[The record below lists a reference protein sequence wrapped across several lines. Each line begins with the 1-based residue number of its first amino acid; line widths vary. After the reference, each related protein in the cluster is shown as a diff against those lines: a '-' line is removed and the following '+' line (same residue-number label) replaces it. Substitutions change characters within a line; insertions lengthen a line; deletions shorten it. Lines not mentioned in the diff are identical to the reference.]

1 MENKKEK
8 SSTEVLVPVEHR
20 VDIGGE
26 TFVVR
31 PFSVKDVV
39 FFTRDLFDGLKA
51 IKDKYPSLD
60 FKPEDTLAYMPALLD
75 EAPRLFGL
83 LARSIGKDAEWLQ
96 EQRDLVGVSK
106 LFAVVAE
113 INDFGTIISNFR
125 QGWSKLKSQTI
136 RASAGQ

>member
-1 MENKKEK
+1 MKKDA
-8 SSTEVLVPVEHR
+8 SGTETLVPVEQK
-20 VDIGGE
+20 VKIGSE
-26 TFVVR
+26 EFVVR

-60 FKPEDTLAYMPALLD
+60 FKPEDTLTYMPALLD

-83 LARSIGKDAEWLQ
+83 LARSIDKNAEWLQ
-96 EQRDLVGVSK
+96 NQRDLVGVSK
-106 LFAVVAE
+106 LFAIVAE

-125 QGWSKLKSQTI
+125 AGWSKLKSQTI
-136 RASAGQ
+136 RASAEQ